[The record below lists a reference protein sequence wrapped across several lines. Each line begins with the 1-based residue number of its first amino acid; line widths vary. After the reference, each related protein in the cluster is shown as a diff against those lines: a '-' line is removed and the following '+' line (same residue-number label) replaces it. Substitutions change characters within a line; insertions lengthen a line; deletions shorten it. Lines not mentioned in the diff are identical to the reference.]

1 MPNGLRQLKKKKLKK
16 RKLKSKI
23 RTISQYKPHNTSII
37 QKPNKGMHKKNG
49 TMKVYKGQP
58 EKKIIQ
64 PNIKIIRV
72 NPLPPYAVQFWRQMP
87 QVALVS
93 EIYHQD

>member
-1 MPNGLRQLKKKKLKK
+1 
-16 RKLKSKI
+16 
-23 RTISQYKPHNTSII
+23 
-37 QKPNKGMHKKNG
+37 MHKKNG